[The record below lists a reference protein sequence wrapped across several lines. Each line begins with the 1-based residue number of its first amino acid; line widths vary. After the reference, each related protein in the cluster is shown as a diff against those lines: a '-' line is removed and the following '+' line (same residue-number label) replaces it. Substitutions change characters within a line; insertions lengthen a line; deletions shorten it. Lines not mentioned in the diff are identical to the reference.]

1 MDIDLDLCE
10 AELDAEVQNL
20 RLLRKQM
27 QSIQSIKTEL
37 RRKDNLIAVLKS
49 KVISLETKLLSSEEE
64 AEQLTTQLNTA
75 LHFHE
80 ADTLSRI
87 SGLQQQLGSL
97 QQKIAELQEARDAE
111 QIT

>member
-37 RRKDNLIAVLKS
+37 RKKDTLIATLKS
-49 KVISLETKLLSSEEE
+49 KVISLETRLLSSEEE
-64 AEQLTTQLNTA
+64 VEKLTAQLNTT

-80 ADTLSRI
+80 ADTIARI
-87 SGLQQQLGSL
+87 SNLQQQLKGL
-97 QQKIAELQEARDAE
+97 QQKIVDLQDARDME
-111 QIT
+111 QIA

>member
-37 RRKDNLIAVLKS
+37 RKKDNLIAALKS

-64 AEQLTTQLNTA
+64 AEHLTAQLNTA

-87 SGLQQQLGSL
+87 SGLQQQLKTL
-97 QQKIAELQEARDAE
+97 QQKIVELQDVRDAE
-111 QIT
+111 QIA